1 MLKVCFKV
9 AYFLNCAHL
18 AWKGVNTWQELLLE
32 HTEPLWINSTSLQPQ
47 LQYKKQAKTIQVE
60 FMIMPQVIS

>member
-1 MLKVCFKV
+1 MPEVCFKV

-32 HTEPLWINSTSLQPQ
+32 HAEPLWINSTSLQPQ

-60 FMIMPQVIS
+60 FMIMPQVLS